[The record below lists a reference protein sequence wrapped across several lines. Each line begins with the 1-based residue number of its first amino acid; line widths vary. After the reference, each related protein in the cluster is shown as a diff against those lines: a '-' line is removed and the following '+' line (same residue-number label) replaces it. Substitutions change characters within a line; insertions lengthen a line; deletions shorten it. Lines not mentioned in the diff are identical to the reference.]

1 MTYEERIMVEFE
13 MDKLSEN
20 YTIRIPAVLRE
31 NLSKL
36 PPLVK
41 KNLNEKLMVEMA
53 RAIHENR
60 FSPESYLSSKDF

>member
-1 MTYEERIMVEFE
+1 MVYEEPSMKEIE

-20 YTIRIPAVLRE
+20 YTIRIPAVLWE

-41 KNLNEKLMVEMA
+41 KNLNEKLMIEMA
-53 RAIHENR
+53 RAIHESR
-60 FSPESYLSSKDF
+60 FSPESYLSSRDF